1 MYVHHMHAGPTDPR
15 SQNKESDPLVVKAVV
30 NYPGEEPNPGPLEEQ
45 QELFTIVIS
54 LVSWSHIF
62 LY

>member
-1 MYVHHMHAGPTDPR
+1 MCTTCMQVPPPQKPEQGVR
-15 SQNKESDPLVVKAVV
+15 SPVVKAVV

-45 QELFTIVIS
+45 QELFTTVIF